1 MPVPAHE
8 GSHSSRAETPVRRS
22 ERREPSSAER
32 KPKHFKL
39 SSPPPSPESLVRADG
54 GVSDNPLV
62 NLAKAERLAAEQ
74 QAHITALLREK
85 AQAER
90 IAGKTTEA
98 RRQADE
104 AKDYLAKM
112 AEAKVIKAEQ
122 SALAAEARAQVAEA
136 NAAQTATSAAAKA
149 AAEATAAAA
158 ATARAQAEWQQQ
170 QQQLQHQL
178 AEKHQQVQQM
188 LVEQRQL
195 QQQMADQ
202 SQRLHAVNAE
212 KQSAESTSP
221 ACCVMHED
229 DPERQKQIS
238 TDTSKSVLSNFGSR
252 QAETLIVA
260 QAAAHVASA
269 NAVASTVMNT
279 ADKLTVKTQLS
290 WLVRKRQEE
299 VPSWKQR
306 RRLKRQSRS
315 RPRQKPSG

>member
-178 AEKHQQVQQM
+178 TEKHQQVQQM

-202 SQRLHAVNAE
+202 SQRLHAINAE
-212 KQSAESTSP
+212 KQSAESTPP
-221 ACCVMHED
+221 ACRAMHED
-229 DPERQKQIS
+229 DH
-238 TDTSKSVLSNFGSR
+238 SR

-315 RPRQKPSG
+315 RQRQKPSG